1 MYMMAR
7 ANTRYARDS
16 LKSGIIG
23 RLIRTGR
30 YLRGVVLARY
40 ALFLKLPVA
49 MVLAMLWLVGAA
61 FLGSCLLALY
71 LCVTLLTRVL
81 SLA

>member
-7 ANTRYARDS
+7 ANTRYARGC

-23 RLIRTGR
+23 CLIRPGR
-30 YLRGVVLARY
+30 YLRGVVLAGY
-40 ALFLKLPVA
+40 ELFLKLPVA
-49 MVLAMLWLVGAA
+49 MVLAVLWLVGAA

-71 LCVTLLTRVL
+71 LCPKLLMRAV
-81 SLA
+81 S